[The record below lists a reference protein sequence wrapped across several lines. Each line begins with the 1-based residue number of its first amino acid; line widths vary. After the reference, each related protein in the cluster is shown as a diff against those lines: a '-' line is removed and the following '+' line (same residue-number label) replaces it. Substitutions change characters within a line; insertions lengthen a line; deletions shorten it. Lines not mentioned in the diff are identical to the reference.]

1 MPEKKSSTTKASTAA
16 KPAATKASTVAKPAA
31 TKTSTAAKSS
41 TTKAS
46 TAAKP
51 TTKAS
56 TAAKPATKEAPIE
69 TPVVREEGAETKKEG
84 PSTSTAVREK
94 LTEKKGTQ
102 LKEKNNSKNND
113 NSKKVKLISFLTL
126 GGFILLFAI
135 VIICVLCV
143 KSCSS
148 NNEDYTN
155 EYRTSTKVGYEAEVI
170 GTVDRKLPEDVKDEG
185 MSTVGYPTY
194 GYTLSACLGSSD
206 EKVAMRNL
214 IIRESEL
221 LTTVNTW
228 NGAQGK
234 SFKTYNRMDSEGNL
248 FLDEEPY
255 LDANG
260 NQRQLYKHTASE
272 EIGRAHV

>member
-69 TPVVREEGAETKKEG
+69 PPVVREEGAETKKEG

-170 GTVDRKLPEDVKDEG
+170 GTVDRKLP
-185 MSTVGYPTY
+185 
-194 GYTLSACLGSSD
+194 
-206 EKVAMRNL
+206 
-214 IIRESEL
+214 
-221 LTTVNTW
+221 
-228 NGAQGK
+228 
-234 SFKTYNRMDSEGNL
+234 
-248 FLDEEPY
+248 
-255 LDANG
+255 
-260 NQRQLYKHTASE
+260 
-272 EIGRAHV
+272 